1 MTPTT
6 CGRSST
12 FSIWVS
18 GATEPVA
25 SSVLVTG
32 GTGFIG
38 SSLVRALVDRGDRV
52 RVLDNNLRGSADRL
66 EGYLSRIEY
75 RQGDVTDY
83 QTVEDATRGM
93 EVVYH
98 LAYINGTENFYSF
111 PEKVLKVAVKGAIN
125 TLDAAMSCGVRRYV
139 VTSSSEVYNE
149 PTRIPT
155 PEDERLV
162 VPDVLNPRFS
172 YGGGKII
179 TELLAIHYTGKTSL
193 ETVICRPHNVYGPDM
208 GVGHVIPQLA
218 LRLRDLAE
226 TSTDEVLEFPI
237 LGTGDETRAFCY
249 VLDATDAILRA
260 ADHGEHRGI
269 YHVGT
274 EEEVSIRSVAEAIAR
289 HRGIPIRIV
298 SSEAP
303 SGAPSRRCPSIQKMR
318 SLGYEPK
325 WPLERGLGETVDWYI
340 DSGLSLPASEQV
352 IAR

>member
-1 MTPTT
+1 M
-6 CGRSST
+6 
-12 FSIWVS
+12 
-18 GATEPVA
+18 AA
-25 SSVLVTG
+25 DVLVTG

-38 SSLVRALVDRGDRV
+38 SSLAKALVDRGDHV
-52 RVLDNNLRGSADRL
+52 RILDNNLRGSTDRL
-66 EGYLSRIEY
+66 DGYLSRVEY
-75 RQGDVTDY
+75 LEGDILDY

-98 LAYINGTENFYSF
+98 LAYINGTENFYKF
-111 PEKVLKVAVKGAIN
+111 PEKVLEVGVKGALN
-125 TLDAAMSCGVRRYV
+125 TLDAAMRCGVRRYV

-193 ETVICRPHNVYGPDM
+193 ETVICRPHNVYGPNM

-218 LRLRDLAE
+218 LRLKDLAE
-226 TSTDEVLEFPI
+226 LSTNDVVEFPI

-249 VLDATDAILRA
+249 VLDATDAILLA
-260 ADHGEHRGI
+260 ADQGEHHGI

-274 EEEVSIRSVAEAIAR
+274 EEEVSIRSLAEAIAK
-289 HRGIPIRIV
+289 HREVPIRIV
-298 SSEAP
+298 TSEAA
-303 SGAPSRRCPSIQKMR
+303 SGGPSRRCPSIEKMQV
-318 SLGYEPK
+318 LGYAPQ
-325 WPLERGLGETVDWYI
+325 WPLERGLGTTVDWYFE
-340 DSGLSLPASEQV
+340 SGLSLPASEQA